1 MNVSV
6 HESSSGEAIVR
17 KDLDESF
24 RGGYYEYL
32 RTG

>member
-24 RGGYYEYL
+24 RGGIMN
-32 RTG
+32 T